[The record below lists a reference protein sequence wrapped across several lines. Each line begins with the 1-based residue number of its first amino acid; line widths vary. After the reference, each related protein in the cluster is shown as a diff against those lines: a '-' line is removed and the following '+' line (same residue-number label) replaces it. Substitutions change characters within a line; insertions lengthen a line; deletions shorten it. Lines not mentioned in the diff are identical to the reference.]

1 MKDLIFGRNPVLEA
15 LRSGRS
21 IDKILVLASASGS
34 MEPLL
39 TLARQQGIPIQR
51 STRQQ
56 MEGLIG
62 EANHQGV
69 IAFGAA
75 KSYVEVEEILT
86 IAKNRREP
94 PTILVLDHLE
104 DPQNFG
110 AVLRVAEAGGAHGVV
125 IPKRRSV
132 ALSPTVAKTSAG
144 ALEYVPVARVTNLVR
159 TLEYLKKE
167 GLWVT
172 GLDAAGPSNYFEVDL
187 LGPVAIV
194 VGSEGRGLGR
204 LVRDTCD
211 FLVGI
216 PMLGRLNSL
225 NAAVAASIVLYE
237 VVRQRHCST

>member
-1 MKDLIFGRNPVLEA
+1 NITKKKEDALIV
-15 LRSGRS
+15 
-21 IDKILVLASASGS
+21 ILDG
-34 MEPLL
+34 
-39 TLARQQGIPIQR
+39 
-51 STRQQ
+51 
-56 MEGLIG
+56 
-62 EANHQGV
+62 
-69 IAFGAA
+69 
-75 KSYVEVEEILT
+75 
-86 IAKNRREP
+86 
-94 PTILVLDHLE
+94 LE
-104 DPQNFG
+104 DPYNLG
-110 AVLRVAEAGGAHGVV
+110 SIIRTSEVMGVHGVV